1 MMPLDQ
7 SRAMNSNRQIV
18 IVDYGMGNSGSIR
31 NMIKKV
37 GGDSVIS
44 ADREVIAKAKK
55 LILPGVGHYARAMQN
70 IADRGFR
77 KVLDHKVLEEKT
89 PILGICLGMQLMT
102 ESSEE
107 GNGIGFGWF
116 KAATRR
122 FRPERF
128 NRPLRVPQ
136 MGWNLVNVCKP
147 SPMFDGDGLDEH
159 RYYFVHTFA
168 VACADEDDVL
178 CTSSYGY
185 SFVSGFARDN
195 IVGVQFHPE
204 KSHLFG
210 MSLMRRFV
218 ERY

>member
-1 MMPLDQ
+1 M
-7 SRAMNSNRQIV
+7 IV
-18 IVDYGMGNSGSIR
+18 IIDYGMGNSGSIR

-37 GGDSVIS
+37 GGESVIS
-44 ADREVIAKAKK
+44 ADPEVIAGAQK
-55 LILPGVGHYARAMQN
+55 LILPGVGHYARAMHN
-70 IADRGFR
+70 IEERGFR
-77 KVLDHKVLEEKT
+77 GILDRKVLEEKT

-102 ESSEE
+102 ETSEE
-107 GNGIGFGWF
+107 GDGRGLGWF
-116 KAATRR
+116 RASTRR

-136 MGWNLVNVCKP
+136 MGWNLVNIRKP
-147 SPMFDGDGLDEH
+147 SPVFDEDGLEEH
-159 RYYFVHTFA
+159 RYYFVHAYA
-168 VACADEDDVL
+168 VECEDETDVL

-185 SFVSGFARDN
+185 GFVSGFSRDN